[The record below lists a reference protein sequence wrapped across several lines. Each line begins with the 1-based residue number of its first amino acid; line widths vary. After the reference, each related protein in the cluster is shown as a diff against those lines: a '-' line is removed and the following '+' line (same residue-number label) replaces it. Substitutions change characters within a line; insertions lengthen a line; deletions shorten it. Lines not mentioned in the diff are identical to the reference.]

1 MDKQKIYVSTP
12 ADREQ
17 VAAILFKNGYTVR
30 LGKEQVKNRTVMLI
44 EFWKGGDTDAQN

>member
-1 MDKQKIYVSTP
+1 MENQKIYVSNP

-30 LGKEQVKNRTVMLI
+30 LGKEKQGKRTAMCVELWRDENEKI
-44 EFWKGGDTDAQN
+44 DI